1 MEIDRVERCM
11 EDYYEACDQT
21 DREAEAA
28 EMDEFSNTI
37 TSLVDGLG
45 TADGCDATE
54 ADRDAIQVEL
64 DDSNALYATCQA
76 D

>member
-54 ADRDAIQVEL
+54 ADRDAI
-64 DDSNALYATCQA
+64 
-76 D
+76 